1 MGWPDKSKSFYLLIL
16 VIVCSINIYSQNIKV
31 LVTGIR
37 STQGQLIIKVY
48 RDNASFDKD
57 NPFVAKK
64 FVKIG
69 ISKGAMTVSF
79 TLEPGT
85 YGLALLD
92 DENKDNEMNYT
103 FLGIPEEGFGFSNY
117 YLSGLAKPSFDLFKF
132 VINKDQSQKITIK
145 IRYM

>member
-1 MGWPDKSKSFYLLIL
+1 MLLPEKSKSICLLIL
-16 VIVCSINIYSQNIKV
+16 IFVCSITVYSQNIKV

-37 STQGQLIIKVY
+37 STQGQVIIKVY
-48 RDNASFDKD
+48 KDNASFNKDK
-57 NPFVAKK
+57 PFITKK
-64 FVKIG
+64 FIKSG
-69 ISKGAMTVSF
+69 ISKGEMAVNF
-79 TLEPGT
+79 TLESGT

-117 YLSGLAKPSFDLFKF
+117 YLSGLTKPTFDLFKF
-132 VINKDQSQKITIK
+132 VLIKDQIQKIIIK